1 MWEDFL
7 LYVAVGFAAQM
18 VDGAIGM
25 AYGVISTSVLLS
37 LGIPP
42 ATASACVHAAETFT
56 TAASG
61 AAHWQFGNVDRKLLR
76 AARRPGHDRRRHRRL
91 RAHQPATATRSSPTS
106 APICCSSACSSSG
119 RRCTKRARKAPSP
132 ARVAPLGF
140 VGGLLDSIGGGGWGP
155 IVTSTL
161 IGQGTTP
168 RYAIGS
174 VNLAE
179 FFVTLTI
186 SATFVVHHRP
196 RAVAD
201 HPGLIIGGVIAA
213 PFAAYAT
220 KHLPDKVL
228 MIIVGCVV
236 AILSLR
242 TILNALALSDT
253 ALRTRHPITIRP
265 PH

>member
-1 MWEDFL
+1 MWEEL
-7 LYVAVGFAAQM
+7 LLFVAVGFAAQM

-25 AYGVISTSVLLS
+25 AYGVISSSVMLS

-42 ATASACVHAAETFT
+42 ATTSACVHAAETFT
-56 TAASG
+56 TAVSG
-61 AAHWQFGNVDRKLLR
+61 AFHWRFGNVDRKLLIR
-76 AARRPGHDRRRHRRL
+76 LALPGAIGGAIGAYLLTNLPGDKVK
-91 RAHQPATATRSSPTS
+91 PFIS
-106 APICCSSACSSSG
+106 AYLLLVGLLIVWKAL
-119 RRCTKRARKAPSP
+119 TKRVSDGTEPS
-132 ARVAPLGF
+132 RVAPLGF

-186 SATFVVHHRP
+186 SATFVATIGLDLWP
-196 RAVAD
+196 IIT
-201 HPGLIIGGVIAA
+201 GLIIGGVIAA

-220 KHLPDKVL
+220 KVLPDQVL
-228 MIIVGCVV
+228 MILVGCIV

-242 TILNALALSDT
+242 NIVAAVT
-253 ALRTRHPITIRP
+253 
-265 PH
+265 

>member
-1 MWEDFL
+1 MWEDL
-7 LYVAVGFAAQM
+7 LLFVAVGFAAQM

-56 TAASG
+56 TAVSG
-61 AAHWQFGNVDRKLLR
+61 ASHWKFGNVDRKLLLR
-76 AARRPGHDRRRHRRL
+76 LALPGAIGGAIGAYVLTNLDGDKIK
-91 RAHQPATATRSSPTS
+91 PFIS
-106 APICCSSACSSSG
+106 AYLLLIGLFIVWKAL
-119 RRCTKRARKAPSP
+119 TKRVSEGTEPS
-132 ARVAPLGF
+132 RVAPLGF

-186 SATFVVHHRP
+186 SATFVATIGLELWP
-196 RAVAD
+196 IIS
-201 HPGLIIGGVIAA
+201 GLIIGGVIAA

-220 KHLPDKVL
+220 KVLPDKVL
-228 MIIVGCVV
+228 MILVGCVV

-242 TILNALALSDT
+242 TIVAALT
-253 ALRTRHPITIRP
+253 
-265 PH
+265 

>member
-7 LYVAVGFAAQM
+7 LFVAVGFAAQM

-25 AYGVISTSVLLS
+25 AYGVTSSSVLLS
-37 LGIPP
+37 LGVPP
-42 ATASACVHAAETFT
+42 ATTSACVHAAETFT
-56 TAASG
+56 TAVSG
-61 AAHWQFGNVDRKLLR
+61 ASHWKFGNVDRKLLLR
-76 AARRPGHDRRRHRRL
+76 LAVPGMIGGAIGAYLLTNIDGDAIKPFISAYL
-91 RAHQPATATRSSPTS
+91 LLIGVFIVWKALSS
-106 APICCSSACSSSG
+106 
-119 RRCTKRARKAPSP
+119 RARNGAEPS
-132 ARVAPLGF
+132 RVAPLGF

-186 SATFVVHHRP
+186 SVTFV
-196 RAVAD
+196 ATI
-201 HPGLIIGGVIAA
+201 GLDLWPIIAGLTLGGVVAA

-220 KHLPDKVL
+220 KMLPDIVL
-228 MIIVGCVV
+228 MILVGCVV

-242 TILNALALSDT
+242 TIISA
-253 ALRTRHPITIRP
+253 I
-265 PH
+265 